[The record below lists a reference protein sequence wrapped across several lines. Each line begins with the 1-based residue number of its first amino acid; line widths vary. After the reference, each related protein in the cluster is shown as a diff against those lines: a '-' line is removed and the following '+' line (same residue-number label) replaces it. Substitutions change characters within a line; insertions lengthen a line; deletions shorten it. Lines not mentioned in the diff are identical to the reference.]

1 MIFKI
6 IRILLVLAFAI
17 WLSTINA
24 NGHENERYKHLEEK
38 FEMFGNGPAN
48 MGKRRIWSNKEHT
61 MCQDFIFSHD
71 KIHITEPFPC
81 DEKLKKKSN

>member
-24 NGHENERYKHLEEK
+24 NGHENEKYKHLK
-38 FEMFGNGPAN
+38 GDFRMFGNAPAD
-48 MGKRRIWSNKEHT
+48 MGIHRIWSNEEHT
-61 MCQDFIFSHD
+61 MCKDFIFTHD
-71 KIHITEPFPC
+71 KIHITKPFPC
-81 DEKLKKKSN
+81 DGTLKKKSN